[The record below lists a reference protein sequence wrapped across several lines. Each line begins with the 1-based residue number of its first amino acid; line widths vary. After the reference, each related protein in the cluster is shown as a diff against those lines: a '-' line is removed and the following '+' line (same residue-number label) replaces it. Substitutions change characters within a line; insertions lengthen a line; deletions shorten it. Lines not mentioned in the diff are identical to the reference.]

1 MKRSNR
7 VMLLLG
13 IVLAISAFGSVLLL
27 SSKAPAAEAA
37 PVTVSVVTAAVD
49 LPLGTTITSDQLST
63 VQKPVAD
70 AVDTYRDPVQVEGRV
85 VRRAVREG
93 QALSTADFQAVGAAG
108 AEVSS
113 ALKPG
118 QRAMAVRV
126 DSVSGVGSLV
136 QTGDF
141 VDVIA
146 AVSDES
152 AKLPVVLES
161 EEFAPPEEGKEP
173 FTKID
178 DVVNNT
184 SVKLLVQNVQV
195 VGIVPAEVP
204 VGAPSQQDDRALNDI
219 GVVPADGPIVI
230 LSVTAQQAELVRFA
244 QLDGNLSLA
253 MRSPADAGTSPDE
266 TTGITLRELVDRH
279 GVLPPRAVISQFP

>member
-1 MKRSNR
+1 
-7 VMLLLG
+7 
-13 IVLAISAFGSVLLL
+13 
-27 SSKAPAAEAA
+27 
-37 PVTVSVVTAAVD
+37 VTVVTAAVD
-49 LPLGTTITSDQLST
+49 LPLGTTIAADQLST

-70 AVDTYRDPVQVEGRV
+70 AIDTYRDPVQLEGQT
-85 VRRAVREG
+85 VRRLVHKG
-93 QALSTADFQAVGAAG
+93 QALTTADFQALSAGGADVAR
-108 AEVSS
+108 

-126 DSVSGVGSLV
+126 DSLSGVGSLI
-136 QTGDF
+136 QAGDF

-146 AVSDES
+146 AVSDET
-152 AKLPVVLES
+152 AKFPVVLES
-161 EEFAPPEEGKEP
+161 EDFAPSEEGKEP

-178 DVVNNT
+178 DVVNST
-184 SVKLLVQNVQV
+184 SVKVLVQNVQV
-195 VGIVPAEVP
+195 VGVVPAALP
-204 VGAPSQQDDRALNDI
+204 AAGQTRDQDDRGLTDTAI
-219 GVVPADGPIVI
+219 QPAAAPADGPIVI